1 MSYIFL
7 KHKEVYHRNYASSK
21 MILEGLK
28 NIKFQKTYF
37 TFISNDLGAGHEQF
51 MISII
56 IELTNISLKSSLLE
70 LFQFFFVNKKDIF
83 DFELFISCIN
93 LFICWR

>member
-1 MSYIFL
+1 MVNCPTFL
-7 KHKEVYHRNYASSK
+7 KIGQ
-21 MILEGLK
+21 ILLKTFPNISTGLVGYSP
-28 NIKFQKTYF
+28 FQKTYF

-93 LFICWR
+93 LFIC